1 LSPKVNDE
9 TRITLQLGIGKAIA
23 LGRGNLVETI
33 KKVLRLTKY
42 DAVFTF
48 IELNHYAFPINNQ
61 RDSGNI
67 I

>member
-1 LSPKVNDE
+1 LSPKINNE
-9 TRITLQLGIGKAIA
+9 TRITLQLEGKAIA
-23 LGRGNLVETI
+23 LGRGNLTEII